1 MNKSILQILAF
12 TLAFTAALPAQSL
25 AEKAA
30 QRTRGRSIEQRVHAL
45 EDKDAILKV
54 MYAYAYTV
62 DFGKD
67 THEYTDLYT
76 DDATFQSVV
85 PPAPGSPVP
94 ADLPARAALRPSTGA
109 VTGRKA
115 LEDWIINEWKMRDNL
130 LAKGHYRIH
139 ELISPDITV
148 NGDTASTRAYF
159 QTTDNDNGR
168 IYAVSIGVY
177 KGEMLRGADG
187 KWRIKEWLLIRQGAG
202 ANPNA
207 APAAK

>member
-1 MNKSILQILAF
+1 MPTTRIR
-12 TLAFTAALPAQSL
+12 TLAFALTAVYVVAQSPRTERAANLESGAALQ
-25 AEKAA
+25 
-30 QRTRGRSIEQRVHAL
+30 QRVHAL

-62 DFGKD
+62 DFGKE
-67 THEYTDLYT
+67 TREYTDLYT
-76 DDATFQSVV
+76 DDATFLSVP
-85 PPAPGSPVP
+85 PPAPGSPVAP
-94 ADLPARAALRPSTGA
+94 DLAARAALRPATGA

-115 LEDWIINEWKMRDNL
+115 LEDWIINEWKMRDQM

-139 ELISPDITV
+139 ELISPDITL
-148 NGDTASTRAYF
+148 NGDTASTRAFF

-177 KGEMLRGADG
+177 KGEMVRGVDG
-187 KWRIKEWLLIRQGAG
+187 KWRIKEWLLIRQGPG

-207 APAAK
+207 APATR